1 MGGAAVAVP
10 VWMEAKIEGLET
22 VEVIRSIIYERHDGA
37 HGAEFDGAFPVEYG
51 KSFTSNQ
58 RRHA

>member
-1 MGGAAVAVP
+1 MAVP